1 MSVFGVLGC
10 MERIAFHLEIADG
23 KRDAY
28 RETHENVPD
37 ALEEEYLSSDA
48 GLESYSVFEHDG
60 HVFGFMEVEN
70 PEIIRRVMET
80 SSAQE
85 DWDEVMDPILEDDD
99 SEIWLDEVY
108 RMK

>member
-1 MSVFGVLGC
+1 
-10 MERIAFHLEIADG
+10 MERIAFYLEIADG

-37 ALEEEYLSSDA
+37 ALEEAYLSSEA
-48 GLESYSVFEHDG
+48 GIESYSVFEGNG
-60 HVFGFMEVEN
+60 HVFGYMEVEN

-80 SSAQE
+80 SDAQS
-85 DWDEVMDPILEDDD
+85 DWDEVMDPILEDGE
-99 SEIWLDEVY
+99 SWLDEVY

>member
-1 MSVFGVLGC
+1 

-23 KRDAY
+23 KREAY

-37 ALEEEYLSSDA
+37 ALEAAYLSSGA
-48 GLESYSVFEHDG
+48 GIESYSVFEHNG
-60 HVFGFMEVEN
+60 HVFGYMEVEN

-80 SSAQE
+80 SDAQS
-85 DWDEVMDPILEDDD
+85 DWDEVMDPILEDGE
-99 SEIWLDEVY
+99 SWLDEVY

>member
-1 MSVFGVLGC
+1 

-23 KRDAY
+23 KREAY

-37 ALEEEYLSSDA
+37 ALEEAYLSSDA
-48 GLESYSVFEHDG
+48 GLESYSVFERDG
-60 HVFGFMEVEN
+60 HVFGYMEVEN

-80 SSAQE
+80 SDAQS
-85 DWDEVMDPILEDDD
+85 DWNEVMDSILEG
-99 SEIWLDEVY
+99 EETWLDEVY